1 MAWDRLRELR
11 KSRELVQE
19 EVAKAIGISRTAYAN
34 YEAGTRSPDPE
45 TLKRIADYFATSIDD
60 LLGYTPK
67 DGDSLSQKEKLILK
81 KYRSLSTWGQE
92 RTLRQMEFELELES
106 DSTFFFVSDQRPSRK
121 VQIVAD
127 HRAAYAAATSL
138 IP

>member
-34 YEAGTRSPDPE
+34 YETGTRSPDPE

-67 DGDSLSQKEKLILK
+67 DGDSLTQKEKLILK

-92 RTLRQMEFELELES
+92 RTLRQMEFELGLES
-106 DSTFFFVSDQRPSRK
+106 DSTFLFVSDRHSSRK